1 MGNYNIGPNHD
12 VKYGKYGTFLVSLKY
27 YSQDYVLSGF
37 TYIKVKSLSDD
48 YKDIWS
54 VKMILYK
61 YMSSSSIKRNII
73 LIYFVVV
80 FIFKY
85 INK

>member
-1 MGNYNIGPNHD
+1 M
-12 VKYGKYGTFLVSLKY
+12 
-27 YSQDYVLSGF
+27 LSGF